1 MTVAGKSRCVGVC
14 WGRYPSR
21 PSRWGGA
28 VDLAREG
35 REKAEERAQQRR
47 FAAAVLADDAE
58 VVPRADGE
66 GQVLQERFVLVAER
80 DVLAREDDGRFI
92 HSLSPFLSAS

>member
-1 MTVAGKSRCVGVC
+1 MAIIMVTHDIENALREAKHILCV
-14 WGRYPSR
+14 
-21 PSRWGGA
+21 
-28 VDLAREG
+28 D
-35 REKAEERAQQRR
+35 
-47 FAAAVLADDAE
+47 
-58 VVPRADGE
+58 RADGE